1 MKLGV
6 VGAGSMG
13 AEIALVQA
21 LAGFDVLLADRNAEV
36 LQNAMARLARLLE
49 KRGTGSS
56 DSLRDVLD
64 RIQITTNLDEFGDC
78 EIVTEAVFEHLEVKS
93 SVLQQ
98 LTAVLAPTGLIVTNT
113 STIPISVLASKLE
126 VAWRPNFIGMHYFS
140 PVSRMKLVEVIAAFE
155 TSDAAVQRA
164 MALANETGKVP
175 IRVKDVPGFAVNR
188 VLHVFLIE
196 AVRLIEE
203 GVVSVEDLDTA
214 CRLGLGHPMGPFEL
228 MDATTSSLCLTAQKI
243 MFEAYG
249 ERFRP
254 RPLMKQRVAAGLVGG
269 RGGKGWRS
277 CPRSGTAQARRK
289 RGRLDRSGSGDQPD
303 AFGGRR
309 GGAPVAR
316 QRLPVRLVFDTVLEG
331 STGDLCLGRWCTGRC
346 HLFLPASR
354 GDRRT
359 ARRGRARAERRRRQ
373 CRPVCREC
381 DGHRRLCSNQ

>member
-21 LAGFDVLLADRNAEV
+21 LAGFDVLLADRSAEV

-56 DSLRDVLD
+56 DTLRDVLD
-64 RIQITTNLDEFGDC
+64 RIQTTTNLDDFGDR
-78 EIVTEAVFEHLEVKS
+78 EIVTEAVFEDLEVKS

-98 LTAVLAPTGLIVTNT
+98 LSAVLAPTGLIVTNT

-126 VAWRPNFIGMHYFS
+126 AAWRPNFIGMHYFS

-164 MALANETGKVP
+164 MALANQTGKVP

-188 VLHVFLIE
+188 VFHVFLIE

-254 RPLMKQRVAAGLVGG
+254 RPLLKQRVAAGLVGG
-269 RGGKGWRS
+269 RGGKGWRT
-277 CPRSGTAQARRK
+277 P
-289 RGRLDRSGSGDQPD
+289 GS
-303 AFGGRR
+303 
-309 GGAPVAR
+309 
-316 QRLPVRLVFDTVLEG
+316 
-331 STGDLCLGRWCTGRC
+331 
-346 HLFLPASR
+346 
-354 GDRRT
+354 
-359 ARRGRARAERRRRQ
+359 
-373 CRPVCREC
+373 
-381 DGHRRLCSNQ
+381 

>member
-21 LAGFDVLLADRNAEV
+21 LAGFDVLLADRSAEV
-36 LQNAMARLARLLE
+36 LKNAMARLARLLE

-56 DSLRDVLD
+56 ET
-64 RIQITTNLDEFGDC
+64 TTNLDDFGDR
-78 EIVTEAVFEHLEVKS
+78 EIVTEAVFEDLEVKS

-113 STIPISVLASKLE
+113 SSIPISVLASKLE
-126 VAWRPNFIGMHYFS
+126 AAWRPNFIGMHYFS

-188 VLHVFLIE
+188 VFHVFLIE

-254 RPLMKQRVAAGLVGG
+254 RPLLKQRVAAGLVGG
-269 RGGKGWRS
+269 RGEKGWRT
-277 CPRSGTAQARRK
+277 P
-289 RGRLDRSGSGDQPD
+289 GS
-303 AFGGRR
+303 
-309 GGAPVAR
+309 
-316 QRLPVRLVFDTVLEG
+316 
-331 STGDLCLGRWCTGRC
+331 
-346 HLFLPASR
+346 
-354 GDRRT
+354 
-359 ARRGRARAERRRRQ
+359 
-373 CRPVCREC
+373 
-381 DGHRRLCSNQ
+381 